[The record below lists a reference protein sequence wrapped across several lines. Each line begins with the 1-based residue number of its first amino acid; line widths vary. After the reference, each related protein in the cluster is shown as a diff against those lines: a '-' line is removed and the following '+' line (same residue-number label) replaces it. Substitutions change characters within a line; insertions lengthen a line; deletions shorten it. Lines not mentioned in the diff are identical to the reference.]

1 MNAPV
6 ALGGGLARVAL
17 AYLFIDAGRTVLAH
31 PDGPAVP
38 AARVTDKIKA
48 VVPALES
55 VPTTTFVRLNAVTHL
70 VGGIA
75 LLVSPMTAPAALMLA
90 ASLVPT
96 SIAGFPFWTMDGPR
110 RMHAKNDF
118 AKNVGLMAGL
128 VAIAASTS
136 RRQEHVS

>member
-1 MNAPV
+1 MAV
-6 ALGGGLARVAL
+6 ASVLGRGVARVAL
-17 AYLFIDAGRTVLAH
+17 GYLFIDAGRTVLAH

-38 AARVTDKIKA
+38 AARVTDKIRE

-70 VGGIA
+70 VGGIG
-75 LLVSPMTAPAALMLA
+75 LLIPPLTAPAALVLA

-96 SIAGFPFWTMDGPR
+96 SIAGFPFWTMDGPQ

-118 AKNVGLMAGL
+118 TKNVGLMAGL
-128 VAIAASTS
+128 VAIAATGQ
-136 RRQEHVS
+136 RR